1 MRQAPCRSKTY
12 AEHARIFE
20 HSSIRFHGEAIDTR
34 STSGAYVHD
43 ILPSR
48 FRCVPIMQADLRFIT
63 SQQQSRIDA
72 LQQENDALRAR
83 LHDALVQNGIVLPS
97 GHEVSNVLRTQGPH
111 LASRFVA
118 FSLALQCLLAHMRA
132 TRMARFP
139 QVRWH
144 GRKEHM
150 KAHSP
155 VGAASDDAVAKSAE
169 EAAAQMREGGEMESE
184 LEDIIAAG
192 GVAVEPIAAARQVR
206 AAAVQASHLQKR
218 LDDATKRTS
227 DLESQLAAAAE
238 KAEQRDRYT
247 AERPSTRCP
256 EYGFDIDLQQLLSNS
271 TPRTFSSHL
280 PQRTRTASSAS
291 ICARSFTS
299 SFGGSRQPRKESD
312 DRPVKSPGWFS
323 PASATANPVIKWA
336 LRLTAQDMPTFHFSC
351 LPASAGGLS
360 EWPVRR
366 AGAEARSS

>member
-1 MRQAPCRSKTY
+1 MCCER
-12 AEHARIFE
+12 
-20 HSSIRFHGEAIDTR
+20 
-34 STSGAYVHD
+34 
-43 ILPSR
+43 
-48 FRCVPIMQADLRFIT
+48 
-63 SQQQSRIDA
+63 
-72 LQQENDALRAR
+72 
-83 LHDALVQNGIVLPS
+83 
-97 GHEVSNVLRTQGPH
+97 GPH
-111 LASRFVA
+111 LASRVCSVFPCTAVLA
-118 FSLALQCLLAHMRA
+118 CSHACHSNGAIPTGSLARA
-132 TRMARFP
+132 QGTHESAL
-139 QVRWH
+139 
-144 GRKEHM
+144 
-150 KAHSP
+150 P

-291 ICARSFTS
+291 ICARSFR